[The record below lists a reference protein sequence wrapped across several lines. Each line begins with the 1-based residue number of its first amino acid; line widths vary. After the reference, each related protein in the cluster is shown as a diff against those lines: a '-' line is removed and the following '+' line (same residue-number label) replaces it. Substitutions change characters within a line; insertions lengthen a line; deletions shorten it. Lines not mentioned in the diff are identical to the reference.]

1 MEWRQSKWRLT
12 RVKNHPRMRFK
23 RQDTPWY
30 PSFMRKSASSVD
42 HLTMAKMNA
51 VKVANGDGSIAVI
64 F

>member
-1 MEWRQSKWRLT
+1 
-12 RVKNHPRMRFK
+12 
-23 RQDTPWY
+23 
-30 PSFMRKSASSVD
+30 MRKSARSVD